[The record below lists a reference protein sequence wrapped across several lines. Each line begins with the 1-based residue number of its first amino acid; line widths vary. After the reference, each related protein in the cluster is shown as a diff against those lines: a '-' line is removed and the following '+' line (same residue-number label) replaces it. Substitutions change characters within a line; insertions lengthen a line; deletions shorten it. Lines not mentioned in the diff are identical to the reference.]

1 MGSRNPQV
9 DTQTDQHDEAVVT
22 TLVNAAYYFLES
34 VIIVVTD
41 DTYRLIVCHHDQ
53 VLADESYDTLRGAK
67 IAFSK
72 LFQPRVNIEIK
83 PEWSPMYPPEKEWLD
98 EKLNICLMPFSQ
110 ENPVVTVP
118 FAARTA

>member
-1 MGSRNPQV
+1 MGSRNPKLNKQMG
-9 DTQTDQHDEAVVT
+9 QQDETVVT

-41 DTYRLIVCHHDQ
+41 DTYRLIVCHHSQ

-83 PEWSPMYPPEKEWLD
+83 PEWSPMYPPEKEWLQ
-98 EKLNICLMPFSQ
+98 EKLNICLMPFSV
-110 ENPVVTVP
+110 ENSVVTVP
-118 FAARTA
+118 YTARTA